1 MPIVNLT
8 KRTTNEVTTTPTLHA
23 SRKVAKVITIV
34 NLTSHTINEITTE
47 TTFPA
52 SGRVVRVKDNTVKV
66 GSYNGC
72 PIYQSTFG
80 DVEGLPEPVKGT
92 IYIVSALA
100 LNGVPK
106 NRVDVMSPGNLCR
119 DENGKPVGC
128 MGFRA
133 RN

>member
-1 MPIVNLT
+1 M
-8 KRTTNEVTTTPTLHA
+8 
-23 SRKVAKVITIV
+23 TIV
-34 NLTSHTINEITTE
+34 NLTAHTINEITTA

-52 SGRVVRVKDNTVKV
+52 SGRVVRVKANTVKV
-66 GSYNGC
+66 DSHNGC

-80 DVEGLPEPVKGT
+80 EVEGLPAPVKDT

-106 NRVDVMSPGNLCR
+106 NRADVISPGNLCR